1 VRGGAGEAAREAGGG
16 KRGAKEEEEGRW
28 RGARRRQGAVEPPGS
43 PPAAASGRL
52 PAASGRCPMADT
64 HILTEEAANQ
74 LQDQLQANL
83 EASQALTAKHRK
95 KRVLYNA
102 VRSCIHNLY

>member
-1 VRGGAGEAAREAGGG
+1 
-16 KRGAKEEEEGRW
+16 
-28 RGARRRQGAVEPPGS
+28 
-43 PPAAASGRL
+43 
-52 PAASGRCPMADT
+52 MADT